1 MIKSDLASE
10 LTAIKPKNIDETIT
24 RSDITVDDDLKRKIG
39 KPKGRYV
46 TIESKVALTGDR
58 RYYSRL
64 SECLAKALNDVAGCA
79 KRIMTVGLGNRLL
92 TADALGCLVC
102 ERLAIENENGVVIM
116 RSVCPGVY
124 GVTGIESYDIV
135 KGVVNEIRPD
145 LVIAVDS
152 LCAARMGRIGTAF
165 QLTDAGII
173 PGSGV
178 KNSRNELSE
187 KTLGV
192 KVVSLGV
199 PMVVYASAIMAES
212 RGKIFKKA
220 EDMVVTPK
228 DVDVIVKDCAEI
240 IASAIN
246 LYATKKHGLFL

>member
-10 LTAIKPKNIDETIT
+10 LTKIRPKNIDEMIS
-24 RSDITVDDDLKRKIG
+24 RSDITVDSALQKKIG
-39 KPKGRYV
+39 KPCGRYV
-46 TIESKVALTGDR
+46 TVESKVALTGATQF
-58 RYYSRL
+58 YARL
-64 SECLAKALNDVAGCA
+64 SECLADALYDLAGNC
-79 KRIMTVGLGNRLL
+79 KKIMAVGLGNRLL

-102 ERLAIENENGVVIM
+102 DQLAIENEKGEIIM
-116 RSVCPGVY
+116 RAVCPGVY
-124 GVTGIESYDIV
+124 GVTGIESYDII
-135 KGVVNEIRPD
+135 KGVVSEVRPD

-165 QLTDAGII
+165 QLTDAGIT

-178 KNSRNELSE
+178 KNSRNELSA

-199 PMVVYASAIMAES
+199 PMVVYASAIIAES
-212 RGKIFKKA
+212 YGKTFDEA
-220 EDMVVTPK
+220 DDMVVTPK

-246 LYATKKHGLFL
+246 MYVIKSI